1 MARGAEDGGM
11 KLRGT
16 KAGKPMKIVVD
27 ETGRTRA
34 VLDQKKI
41 EAMKPVCARGGKAK
55 TRVVKRGGK

>member
-1 MARGAEDGGM
+1 M

-34 VLDQKKI
+34 VVDQKKI